1 MNDLDYLKEL
11 EFLRIENRGQ
21 YLIKQPHHHP
31 ASKQYKEFKIKEIKK
46 CIYGLWGKESGGYR
60 WMPPQAYFY
69 ANYVWIKQD
78 NEKKEQVV
86 LKPAFDDLEWMLF
99 YMYAECYGFSGFE
112 LDEEFSCDSA
122 LIDKYEMS
130 VAKNNKKRWAQ
141 IHKPDGSLKEYE
153 KAQDYL
159 YRLHTKN
166 LGKPLWNNDAK
177 DAIILGSRGAG
188 KQLQLSEKIRI
199 KNGWTTMGDVQIG
212 DEIYGSDGK
221 LTKVTAKSSTEE
233 REYYKITLRDGREIE
248 ACEDHLWKIWDK
260 NKNKKVDKEVY
271 SVINTKEMF
280 KKYYWNRIDSKHK
293 QKFGEE
299 KMCKEYRFAIPTM
312 KAIDE
317 VSNNLPIDPY
327 LLGLLLGDGCIVNS
341 PSITSGDKEIIKF
354 VQEECDR
361 NNWTYRVEIEE
372 GKDCIYITNKN
383 KVNKS
388 LKDLLK
394 KLNLFG
400 TKSNTKFIP
409 EQYLYTSEENKRA
422 LLQGL
427 MDTDGTC
434 GGDIEYYTVSKQLS
448 EDFSNLVRSIGI
460 NCKIALKKTYYK
472 KDGVKILCKDCYRIM
487 LYTDTKVFR
496 LDRKQEEINM
506 SRRKSRYNKTFIT
519 NIEPIGLRKG
529 ACISVDNED
538 RTYITKDYIVTHNS
552 YGLIGLTLWFMCLD
566 GAKSFSKE
574 FSEMRISANV
584 IMGSADETSK
594 KNFLI
599 GLEDGMN
606 YLLTEEDLGV
616 YKYKTKGL
624 EDIPLVGRHMLGKTN
639 NFWRYRFIEN
649 GLESGGSGSSF
660 SPIAYSP
667 NKKGGGATAAAS
679 RRVHLSIVDEVGK
692 LQVSAIA
699 VWGSNRALTR
709 RTTKFGSQVFAG
721 TSGNMDLIQEAKKM
735 FQNPKDFE
743 MVSFENKYEKNSN
756 EIGFFIPAFLAKRQF
771 KDEDGNTNIVDAVDF
786 YLRERENSKTS
797 EKLNEEKMN
806 YPLIPEDMWI
816 TKESSILPR
825 EEAKAVKRRLLT
837 NDLYKKK
844 RTFIRMNWDSTKAS
858 GVDYKIINE
867 ENAIKLDTF
876 RETQGTNE
884 KKNRGSKSTECDIII
899 YEFPEANAP
908 NDLYKFGGLDPYV
921 AEELEDGESLGSFY
935 LLKNPKY
942 ISEGISGDIIVAEI
956 IGKYSGRAEYNERV
970 EKLMAL
976 YGNPSRSIMFESDRG
991 DDLKEYFMKKN
1002 KEHLLALSPVKY
1014 EDNKVVMK
1022 TRLSYGFSHGN
1033 QIGKL
1038 HNLTQLKEW
1047 LLEETT
1053 INGETLRNIERITSI
1068 GLLDEIIE
1076 YDWDLDKAKKANYD
1090 RISAF
1095 LGCIIARRE
1104 NYNQLTKNEKPENT
1118 KGILADFAKKGI
1130 ISKLQNKL
1138 KWQNS
1143 YTTGK
1148 YQT

>member
-86 LKPAFDDLEWMLF
+86 LKPSFDDLEWMLF
-99 YMYAECYGFSGFE
+99 YMYTECYGFSGFE
-112 LDEEFSCDSA
+112 LDEEYSCDNA
-122 LIDKYEMS
+122 LIDKFELS
-130 VAKNNKKRWAQ
+130 TAKNNSRRWSQ
-141 IHKPDGSLKEYE
+141 IHKPDGSLKEYV
-153 KAQDYL
+153 KPQDYL
-159 YRLHTKN
+159 HRLHKKE

-177 DAIILGSRGAG
+177 DAIILGSRSSG
-188 KQLQLSEKIRI
+188 K
-199 KNGWTTMGDVQIG
+199 
-212 DEIYGSDGK
+212 
-221 LTKVTAKSSTEE
+221 
-233 REYYKITLRDGREIE
+233 
-248 ACEDHLWKIWDK
+248 
-260 NKNKKVDKEVY
+260 
-271 SVINTKEMF
+271 
-280 KKYYWNRIDSKHK
+280 
-293 QKFGEE
+293 
-299 KMCKEYRFAIPTM
+299 
-312 KAIDE
+312 
-317 VSNNLPIDPY
+317 
-327 LLGLLLGDGCIVNS
+327 
-341 PSITSGDKEIIKF
+341 
-354 VQEECDR
+354 
-361 NNWTYRVEIEE
+361 
-372 GKDCIYITNKN
+372 
-383 KVNKS
+383 
-388 LKDLLK
+388 
-394 KLNLFG
+394 
-400 TKSNTKFIP
+400 
-409 EQYLYTSEENKRA
+409 
-422 LLQGL
+422 
-427 MDTDGTC
+427 
-434 GGDIEYYTVSKQLS
+434 
-448 EDFSNLVRSIGI
+448 
-460 NCKIALKKTYYK
+460 
-472 KDGVKILCKDCYRIM
+472 
-487 LYTDTKVFR
+487 
-496 LDRKQEEINM
+496 
-506 SRRKSRYNKTFIT
+506 
-519 NIEPIGLRKG
+519 
-529 ACISVDNED
+529 
-538 RTYITKDYIVTHNS
+538 S

-566 GAKSFSKE
+566 GAKSFSKD
-574 FSEMRISANV
+574 FSEMKVSANV
-584 IMGSADETSK
+584 IMGSADDVSK

-616 YKYKTKGL
+616 YKYKTRGL
-624 EDIPLVGRHMLGKTN
+624 EDVPLMGRHMLGKTN

-699 VWGSNRALTR
+699 VWGSNRSLTK
-709 RTTKFGSQVFAG
+709 RTTKFGVQVFAG

-735 FQNPKDFE
+735 FQNPKDFN
-743 MVSFENKYEKNSN
+743 MVSFSNIYEKNSN
-756 EIGFFIPAFLAKRQF
+756 EIGFFIPAFLSQRQF
-771 KDEDGNTNIVDAVDF
+771 KDENGNTNVTDAVDYF
-786 YLRERENSKTS
+786 LRERENSKTS
-797 EKLNEEKMN
+797 EKLNEDKMN

-884 KKNRGSKSTECDIII
+884 KKNRGSKSTECDIIV

-956 IGKYSGRAEYNERV
+956 TGKYSGRAEYNERV

-976 YGNPSRSIMFESDRG
+976 YGNPNRSIMFESDRG

-1002 KEHLLALSPVKY
+1002 KEYLLAPTPVKY
-1014 EDNKVVMK
+1014 EDNKMVMK
-1022 TRLSYGFSHGN
+1022 TKQTYGFSHGN